1 MNQKELI
8 VQHHKRSVVAAILWP
23 ILLVLLLWVVYW
35 IEIKF
40 RFNFT
45 SFGVYPRKV
54 KGLIGVLASPFIHSG
69 IDHLY
74 KNSIPLLVLTASLFY
89 FYKDI
94 AWKALL
100 YGLLFSGLLTWIIG
114 RSSYHIGASGMVY
127 FLASFL
133 FFKGVRSKNFRLI
146 ALSLIVVFLYGSLV
160 WGTMPGKPGISWEG
174 HLSGFIIGLVFSF
187 ILKST
192 HFSSLPSIQKP
203 KPHSE
208 KEDEFLRQFDEHG
221 NFSPKEPDVENSIDY
236 TQDTTAGDQDGVTYK
251 QNPNS

>member
-23 ILLVLLLWVVYW
+23 LLLVLVLWIVYW

-45 SFGVYPRKV
+45 SFGVYPRQV

-69 IDHLY
+69 IEHLY

-100 YGLLFSGLLTWIIG
+100 YGLLFSGLFTWLIG

-174 HLSGFIIGLVFSF
+174 HLSGFLAGLVFSF

-192 HFSSLPSIQKP
+192 HFNSLPVVQKP
-203 KPHSE
+203 RLQNDKD
-208 KEDEFLRQFDEHG
+208 DEFLKQFDEHG
-221 NFSPKEPDVENSIDY
+221 NFRPIDPEDEAVKY
-236 TQDTTAGDQDGVTYK
+236 YSQDSTADDEHQVTYRK
-251 QNPNS
+251 NPNS

>member
-192 HFSSLPSIQKP
+192 HFSSLPSIQKS

-221 NFSPKEPDVENSIDY
+221 NFSPKEPDVENSLDY

>member
-23 ILLVLLLWVVYW
+23 ILLVLILWIVYW
-35 IEIKF
+35 IEVKF

-45 SFGVYPRKV
+45 SFGVYPRQV
-54 KGLIGVLASPFIHSG
+54 KGLMGVLASPFIHSG
-69 IDHLY
+69 IEHLY

-94 AWKALL
+94 AWKSLL
-100 YGLLFSGLLTWIIG
+100 YGLLFSGLLTWLIG

-174 HLSGFIIGLVFSF
+174 HLSGFLAGLVFSF

-192 HFSSLPSIQKP
+192 HFSSLPAVHKP
-203 KPHSE
+203 RTQSDKD
-208 KEDEFLRQFDEHG
+208 DEFLKQFDDHG
-221 NFSPKEPDVENSIDY
+221 NFRPVDPEDDAIKYS
-236 TQDTTAGDQDGVTYK
+236 QDSTADDEQQVTYRK
-251 QNPNS
+251 DPNS